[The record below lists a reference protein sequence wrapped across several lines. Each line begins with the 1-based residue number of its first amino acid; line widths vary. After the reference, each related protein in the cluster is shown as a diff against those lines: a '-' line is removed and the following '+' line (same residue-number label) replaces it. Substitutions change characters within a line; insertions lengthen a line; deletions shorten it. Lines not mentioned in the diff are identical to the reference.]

1 MVITATPF
9 EPKQK
14 EISDSI
20 HLEYRDL
27 LYTSL
32 FGMMREGKI
41 IYDAPPDDFRDAAD
55 RHIACDCIL
64 DVPFKG
70 LRHAMRFLVSYRF
83 REDRYQDFQDIT
95 FTEYNHA
102 SDLPSE
108 LYKMAVHYFTYG
120 YYDLA
125 HRLIEAIIIDVPD
138 TKRAIISG
146 RLQPKDKDVPN
157 TRSNQTFVSYSFD
170 DLKRLGLMHRHFREV
185 NGVLVPEHGGRQYE
199 HRA

>member
-1 MVITATPF
+1 MIATPF
-9 EPKQK
+9 DAKQK
-14 EISDSI
+14 KISDSV
-20 HLEYRDL
+20 HLEYRDV

-32 FGMMREGKI
+32 FGVRQGKI
-41 IYDAPPDDFRDAAD
+41 IYDAPPDDFRDDAD

-70 LRHAMRFLVSYRF
+70 LPYAMRYLVSYRF

-102 SDLPSE
+102 SDLPGE
-108 LYKMAVHYFTYG
+108 LYKMAVQYFTYG

-125 HRLIEAIIIDVPD
+125 LRLIEAIIIDVPN

-146 RLQPKDKDVPN
+146 RLQPVKKDIPN
-157 TRSNQTFVSYSFD
+157 FRSEQTFVPYSFD
-170 DLKRLGLMHRHFREV
+170 DLRRLGLMHRHFKEV
-185 NGVLVPEHGGRQYE
+185 NGVLVPQPIESKS
-199 HRA
+199 A